1 MKKRMLAGAIVAGA
15 IAAMIVV
22 SLAGC
27 GGKTENNETSTS
39 STTTVENPSEDVIET
54 DDANLEVPVEQDSD
68 KAVTETTESE
78 ADNAS
83 DLNEQTSETTENEAD
98 NVSDLNEQTNETTED
113 TSAQQSDNA
122 TGALTQEQALEAIR
136 KYCIINNP
144 DLEGLK
150 DSEDYTLYWEV
161 TTNEANEIVVLYRA
175 YTGAQTR
182 YYIDPTSGETYV
194 TELVPG
200 IIDEEQRTEESF
212 NVKDYLD

>member
-1 MKKRMLAGAIVAGA
+1 MKKRMLAGAIAV
-15 IAAMIVV
+15 MIVA

-54 DDANLEVPVEQDSD
+54 DDANLEFPVEQDSD
-68 KAVTETTESE
+68 KAVTETTERE
-78 ADNAS
+78 ADNAG
-83 DLNEQTSETTENEAD
+83 
-98 NVSDLNEQTNETTED
+98 DLNEQTNETTED

-122 TGALTQEQALEAIR
+122 TDALTQEQALEAIH

-144 DLEGLK
+144 DLEGLT
-150 DSEDYTLYWEV
+150 DSEDYTLYWDV

>member
-1 MKKRMLAGAIVAGA
+1 MKKRMLAGAIAV
-15 IAAMIVV
+15 MIVA

-54 DDANLEVPVEQDSD
+54 DDANLEFPVEQDSD

-83 DLNEQTSETTENEAD
+83 DLNEQT
-98 NVSDLNEQTNETTED
+98 NETTED

-122 TGALTQEQALEAIR
+122 TDALTQEQALEAIH

-144 DLEGLK
+144 DLEGLT
-150 DSEDYTLYWEV
+150 DSEDYTLYWDV

>member
-1 MKKRMLAGAIVAGA
+1 MKKRMLAGAIAV
-15 IAAMIVV
+15 MIVA

-27 GGKTENNETSTS
+27 GEKTENNETNIS
-39 STTTVENPSEDVIET
+39 STTTVEDQSEDVMIKM

-78 ADNAS
+78 ADNAG
-83 DLNEQTSETTENEAD
+83 
-98 NVSDLNEQTNETTED
+98 DLNEQTNETTED
-113 TSAQQSDNA
+113 TSARQSDNA
-122 TGALTQEQALEAIR
+122 TDALTQEQALEAIR

-144 DLEGLK
+144 DLEEMA
-150 DSEDYTLYWEV
+150 DSEDYTLYWDV

-175 YTGAQTR
+175 YTGSQTR